1 MTGLRMQP
9 GASRIEGRT
18 ADGWVVQGRLYRPAL
33 LITATFAGTLPR
45 LDFAARET
53 VQLPDLDDV
62 ELLLLGTGASLRRPP
77 SAFTD
82 ALRPRGWRV
91 EPMDSASAART
102 FNVLAAE
109 ERLVGALIL

>member
-1 MTGLRMQP
+1 MQP
-9 GASRIEGRT
+9 GPSRIEGRT

-33 LITATFAGTLPR
+33 LITAAFAGTLPR
-45 LDFAARET
+45 LDFAALERA
-53 VQLPDLDDV
+53 QLPELADV
-62 ELLLLGTGASLRRPP
+62 DLLLLGTGEGLRRPP
-77 SAFTD
+77 QAFTD

>member
-1 MTGLRMQP
+1 MRP
-9 GASRIEGRT
+9 SPSRIEGRT
-18 ADGWVVQGRLYRPAL
+18 ADGWVVAGRLYRPAL
-33 LITATFAGTLPR
+33 LLTQAFAGTLPR
-45 LDFAARET
+45 LDFAALES
-53 VQLPDLDDV
+53 VQLPELEGV
-62 ELLLLGTGASLRRPP
+62 ELLLLGTGDTLRRPP
-77 SAFTD
+77 MAFTE